1 MANIVLL
8 DDKGIARTYEGV
20 NTATF
25 NTDTGGIV
33 TFTAPVEHNDTWDV
47 LNTFIKDFPDDYTL
61 YTKDTKYGT
70 YVTSNMFDFGIWLIV
85 GNNAYHILETG
96 AFTAISEL
104 NSFIVFRHYEET
116 SIFWHRGDITTVPQ
130 SISTPTS
137 KWYSGS
143 KQNAQTVS
151 CDILYSDASSAGFI
165 VFLESMP
172 TPTYVSDYLGKSS
185 THVSFNCIAQLRE
198 DCFIVY
204 SSSSS
209 DYNGAPVLIFT
220 NGAVKL
226 LPVLSSVSGSQRLAG
241 DSYIKI
247 SDNMFLF
254 GSRSTTTINAMLNI
268 DAGTWSLVSD
278 TVLGQPFAYRV
289 GTNTAYYLS
298 PAWAINAVN
307 VLTLDVTLCG
317 TVSSGQYDILLDSN
331 NTVIL
336 GGTSIDSPN
345 VYTGSAS
352 GLGYMQCRSNYG
364 FSILNTATNAV
375 EVVCTSGYY
384 DQYSVNYADG
394 LLAILVPTYGGY
406 SNCYNYIYAIN
417 TAECAYNILE
427 VGGTQIKVMGECLT
441 YQKSEPVSSSSD
453 RYTRHTVPLCAFFD
467 TPNSV
472 YMHFHTC
479 GVAPSDMDTYTVCRT
494 VWRFS
499 LGDIEL
505 TPVFTAGTSSIN
517 LCAKTIGG
525 INSVLDKYLANETL
539 AAQSLAGYTGYE
551 KQGIARIYS
560 NVGTRYDADNFKALL
575 VVPGHDPIE
584 LSFDSTID
592 YCQIIPVPEP
602 IRDNIYACVT
612 GQGYAFFLDLDNLEQ
627 PVIDLFYKTT
637 ASGISATRS
646 SARLRYYSYSSLSS
660 GVLPWASAV
669 ETPEETIILIGNYYA
684 TALFNSDLTVCFGI
698 ACNDSR
704 DYRDTNFLDA
714 YSFTNNTVIASSGN
728 LYSTQDRLLNI
739 QNPFGIVLSIY
750 NNTVGY
756 KGIYS
761 GHPLLYITQT
771 DTGFLYSN
779 IKERVVSGNS
789 LRNVAIVFF
798 PNTSTTSGYTAVY
811 DKGYNWTECHTGN
824 FVNSLQIV
832 RPGYPGKQYLLW
844 HEDTHTISEHTISE

>member
-25 NTDTGGIV
+25 NTDTGGLV

-96 AFTAISEL
+96 AFTTILEL

-116 SIFWHRGDITTVPQ
+116 SIFWHRGDITTAPQ
-130 SISTPTS
+130 SISSSVYTWSTGV
-137 KWYSGS
+137 KG
-143 KQNAQTVS
+143 NTQTVA
-151 CDILYSDASSAGFI
+151 CDVLYSTQGSAGFI

-172 TPTYVSDYLGKSS
+172 TPIYVSTYSGKSS
-185 THVSFNCIAQLRE
+185 IHVSFSSIAQLRE

-204 SSSSS
+204 SSDSS

-220 NGAVKL
+220 NGTVKL
-226 LPVLSSVSGSQRLAG
+226 LPVLSSASGNQRLAG
-241 DSYIKI
+241 ASYIKI
-247 SDNMFLF
+247 SDNMVLF
-254 GSRSTTTINAMLNI
+254 GSRSTTTLNAMLNI
-268 DAGTWSLVSD
+268 DAGTWSLVSE
-278 TVLGQPFAYRV
+278 TVLGQPFTYRV
-289 GTNTAYYLS
+289 GTSTAYYLS
-298 PAWAINAVN
+298 STWDINAVN

-317 TVSSGQYDILLDSN
+317 TVSTNQYDILLDSN

-336 GGTSIDSPN
+336 GGTSYDSPH
-345 VYTGSAS
+345 VYTGTSRPIDMY
-352 GLGYMQCRSNYG
+352 GRSDAG
-364 FSILNTATNAV
+364 FSILNTATNSV

-394 LLAILVPTYGGY
+394 LLAILV
-406 SNCYNYIYAIN
+406 SNYAGHSDRHNYIYAIN

-427 VGGTQIKVMGECLT
+427 AGGTQIKVMSECQT
-441 YQKSEPVSSSSD
+441 YQKTESVSSSST

-472 YMHFHTC
+472 YMHFYAC
-479 GVAPSDMDTYTVCRT
+479 GVAPAGMSNTAVCST

-499 LGDIEL
+499 LGDTEL
-505 TPVFTAGTSSIN
+505 TPIFTAGNDSAN

-525 INSVLDKYLANETL
+525 SNSVFDEYLANETL
-539 AAQSLAGYTGYE
+539 TIQSDALYTGYE

-560 NVGTRYDADNFKALL
+560 NKGTSYSAKSHKALL

-584 LSFDSTID
+584 LSFNSSIA
-592 YCQIIPVPEP
+592 YCQILPVPTP
-602 IRDNIYACVT
+602 IYNNVYACVT
-612 GQGYAFFLDLDNLEQ
+612 GQGYVFFLDLDNLEQ
-627 PVIDLFYKTT
+627 PVIDMFYKTT
-637 ASGISATRS
+637 ASGISTTRS
-646 SARLRYYSYSSLSS
+646 SARLRYGAYSSLTAN
-660 GVLPWASAV
+660 VLPWASAV
-669 ETPEETIILIGNYYA
+669 ETTEETIILIGNYYA
-684 TALFNSDLTVCFGI
+684 TALFSSDLTVCFGI
-698 ACNDSR
+698 AFNSSDDR
-704 DYRDTNFLDA
+704 RDTNFLDA
-714 YSFTNNTVIASSGN
+714 YSFVNSTVMACSGN
-728 LYSTQDRLLNI
+728 LYDTQDRILNVK
-739 QNPFGIVLSIY
+739 NAFGIVLSIY
-750 NNTVGY
+750 NNAVGY
-756 KGIYS
+756 KGINS
-761 GHPLLYITQT
+761 GYPLLYITQT

-789 LRNVAIVFF
+789 LRKTAIVFF
-798 PNTSTTSGYTAVY
+798 PNTSTTNGYTTVY

-824 FVNSLQIV
+824 FVNSLQII

-844 HEDTHTISEHTISE
+844 HEDTQTISEHTISE